1 MSNHGSYY
9 QVSTT
14 SNDDLEWISHYNQ
27 QANRLKITYYN
38 YGILNLLLSSLCL
51 SFGNSLEPISMLSW
65 LHIIFLLVGIDYVL
79 QSFSISDNSND
90 NYNHNNHII
99 LSYRLIKVLIFI
111 CLTQTVAFLI
121 GFYSIFSYPYQ
132 SILSFLIS
140 IFVGFLYSFLVIL
153 FVLIPYI
160 YFIIKYQNSVLRH
173 FIFPTLYSTI
183 TYTFIGSMFSIFT
196 LISNSI
202 LDYEPLR
209 QISSLFGIFGVN
221 FIFLLTGS
229 ILANCIINSKFLIKK
244 NGYISCLIIIC
255 LFIISSFNYQSDSF
269 YQKDIS
275 IELKETYS
283 IPVSCIYGQLIM
295 KGSDDWKT
303 IWYTLLNR
311 VRNGDKIIM
320 MAEESLRIETDD
332 DEKLIIHL
340 AQVIAN
346 QASISNSN
354 NNNDDNNDIDYQ
366 PVYIGISYIKKT
378 IGHSMGTNHFTLISS
393 SSSSMMYNASSLS
406 SQESIDELL
415 ARATTLNTHDDQNN
429 DDVYSNHHNS
439 HFHYLQNIYDNNK
452 IFNYHETINK
462 NNINNNFRTNFNSNN
477 YQTNK
482 NNTANNNS
490 NDIDNVIW
498 NYRKSH
504 PVPFIES
511 HIIPGPPILP
521 TYSSPYGILGG
532 AICFDLDYP
541 NFMIQ
546 SGRKYVDI
554 LLQPSWTW
562 GAINYR
568 HFDDNAIR
576 AIENGFT
583 LFRCS
588 SDGESGIVNH
598 KGKVLAR
605 KYSGHKPDIAS
616 VVSFSLP
623 IKSQTEN
630 NNKNEKNNY
639 RKLHTFYLMIGYMV
653 EWLCLVCSILF
664 YILSIISKE
673 NFQLILNKYFK
684 ISIKTYINNLLAIN
698 DDSNETNDTTS
709 NNNNNTI
716 TTNYENINI
725 SDSNSK
731 IVRMNGNVEMVQ
743 TP

>member
-1 MSNHGSYY
+1 
-9 QVSTT
+9 
-14 SNDDLEWISHYNQ
+14 
-27 QANRLKITYYN
+27 
-38 YGILNLLLSSLCL
+38 
-51 SFGNSLEPISMLSW
+51 
-65 LHIIFLLVGIDYVL
+65 
-79 QSFSISDNSND
+79 
-90 NYNHNNHII
+90 
-99 LSYRLIKVLIFI
+99 
-111 CLTQTVAFLI
+111 
-121 GFYSIFSYPYQ
+121 
-132 SILSFLIS
+132 
-140 IFVGFLYSFLVIL
+140 
-153 FVLIPYI
+153 
-160 YFIIKYQNSVLRH
+160 
-173 FIFPTLYSTI
+173 
-183 TYTFIGSMFSIFT
+183 MFSIFT

-221 FIFLLTGS
+221 FIFLLTGT
-229 ILANCIINSKFLIKK
+229 IIANCIINSKFLIKK
-244 NGYISCLIIIC
+244 KGYIYCLIIIC

-295 KGSDDWKT
+295 KGSDEWKT

-311 VRNGDKIIM
+311 VRSGDKIIM

-332 DEKLIIHL
+332 DEKFIIYL

-346 QASISNSN
+346 QASISYSN
-354 NNNDDNNDIDYQ
+354 NNNDDDYQ

-393 SSSSMMYNASSLS
+393 SSSMIHNASSLS

-415 ARATTLNTHDDQNN
+415 ARATILNTHDDQNN

-439 HFHYLQNIYDNNK
+439 HHHYLQDIYNNYNNK
-452 IFNYHETINK
+452 NFSYQTI
-462 NNINNNFRTNFNSNN
+462 INNNNNFNYQTNFNSIN

-482 NNTANNNS
+482 NNTNNNNS
-490 NDIDNVIW
+490 NDNDINNVMW

-541 NFMIQ
+541 NFMMQ

-623 IKSQTEN
+623 IKSRTEN
-630 NNKNEKNNY
+630 NNNNHNKNEKNY
-639 RKLHTFYLMIGYMV
+639 HRKLHTFYLMIGYLF

-664 YILSIISKE
+664 YILSIISKD
-673 NFQLILNKYFK
+673 NFQIILNKYFSR
-684 ISIKTYINNLLAIN
+684 SIKTYVNNLLAIN
-698 DDSNETNDTTS
+698 DDSNESNDTIS
-709 NNNNNTI
+709 NNNNNTL
-716 TTNYENINI
+716 TTKYENMNN
-725 SDSNSK
+725 SDNNSK